1 MLAVSYD
8 EFGDS
13 SVMRVGQRDEP
24 HAREGRVRIRV
35 RAAGVNRADVKKR
48 NGQMGDATFP
58 VTPGFD
64 AAGIVDEVGEGV
76 DHVAVGDEVLGWGFR
91 THAEFAVL
99 KHVVQKPPALGW
111 TNAAALPL
119 VTETAERAL
128 RLLTV
133 REGQTLVIEGASGG
147 AGAAAVQLARARG
160 ARVIGT
166 ASERN
171 HEYLTSLGAEP
182 VAYGPGIAD
191 RVHALTEHVDAVL
204 DTAGSGSLPELIT
217 LVSDAAQVVSIADF
231 DAPQLGARAT
241 GGGADGAWDILAE
254 VPRLIAAHG
263 YDARVDTVFPL
274 VDAAAAFDRVET
286 GRPQGKVV
294 LDVSLS

>member
-1 MLAVSYD
+1 MLAVSYS

-13 SVMRVGQRDEP
+13 SVLWVGQREEP
-24 HAREGRVRIRV
+24 HPREGRVRIRV
-35 RAAGVNRADVKKR
+35 RAAGINGADVKKR
-48 NGQMGDATFP
+48 NGQMGDAKFP
-58 VTPGFD
+58 ATPGFD
-64 AAGIVDEVGEGV
+64 ASGIVDEVGEGIE
-76 DHVAVGDEVLGWGFR
+76 HVAVGDEVLGWGFR

-99 KHVVQKPPALGW
+99 RHVVQKPPALGW
-111 TNAAALPL
+111 TSAAAIPL
-119 VTETAERAL
+119 ATETAERGL
-128 RLLTV
+128 RLLNV

-147 AGAAAVQLARARG
+147 VGAAAVQLARARG

-171 HEYLTSLGAEP
+171 HEYLASLGAEP
-182 VAYGPGIAD
+182 LLYGRGLAE
-191 RVHALTEHVDAVL
+191 RVRGLANHVDAVF

-217 LVSDAAQVVSIADF
+217 LVDDPAQVVSIADF
-231 DAPQLGARAT
+231 SAPELGARAT
-241 GGGADGAWDILAE
+241 GGGADGAWDILAD

-263 YDARVDTVFPL
+263 YEARVDSVFPL
-274 VDAAAAFDRVET
+274 VDAASAFDRVEH

>member
-35 RAAGVNRADVKKR
+35 QAAGVNTADVKKR
-48 NGQMGDATFP
+48 NGQMGEATFP
-58 VTPGFD
+58 ATPGFD
-64 AAGIVDEVGEGV
+64 AAGIVDEVGEGIE
-76 DHVAVGDEVLGWGFR
+76 HVAVGDEVFGWGFR

-99 KHVVQKPPALGW
+99 KHVVQKPPMLGW

-119 VTETAERAL
+119 VTETAERCL
-128 RLLTV
+128 RLLNV
-133 REGQTLVIEGASGG
+133 RDGQTLVIEGASGG
-147 AGAAAVQLARARG
+147 VGAAAVQLARARG

-166 ASERN
+166 ASVRN
-171 HEYLTSLGAEP
+171 HDYLASLGAEP
-182 VAYGPGIAD
+182 VRYGRGIGERVRGIAD
-191 RVHALTEHVDAVL
+191 HVDAVL
-204 DTAGSGSLPELIT
+204 DTAGSGSMPELIT
-217 LVSDAAQVVSIADF
+217 LVDDAAQVVSVADF
-231 DAPQLGARAT
+231 SAPELGARAT

-254 VPRLIAAHG
+254 VPRLIATHG
-263 YDARVDTVFPL
+263 YEVRVDSVFPL
-274 VDAAAAFDRVET
+274 VDAAAAFDRVEK